1 MGFLKRQN
9 EILRKIEIEKQRLR
23 EKRVREFL
31 EEIKKVSEKHKMI
44 LVPIISRYGPTFEVQ
59 ELREKDLISEKENRI
74 LIENNKDKQRS

>member
-1 MGFLKRQN
+1 
-9 EILRKIEIEKQRLR
+9 
-23 EKRVREFL
+23 
-31 EEIKKVSEKHKMI
+31 MI

>member
-31 EEIKKVSEKHKMI
+31 EEIKKVSEKH
-44 LVPIISRYGPTFEVQ
+44 
-59 ELREKDLISEKENRI
+59 
-74 LIENNKDKQRS
+74 